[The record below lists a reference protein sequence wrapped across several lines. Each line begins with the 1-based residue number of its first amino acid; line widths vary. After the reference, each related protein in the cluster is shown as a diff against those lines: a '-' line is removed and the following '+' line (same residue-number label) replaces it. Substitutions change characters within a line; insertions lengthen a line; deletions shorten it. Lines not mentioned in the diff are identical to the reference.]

1 MLPHLARLSEEVI
14 IMRKLALLALLM
26 SSLYP
31 SNAQITGRII
41 DSNSRQ
47 PIQYATISVYAAGAT
62 RPAGG
67 MMTGSKGKFSVPA
80 IPTGDFYVTVEC
92 IGYTKRKLG
101 PFPADGKRTTLG
113 DILLSKAA
121 ASLQSVTVTATRGL
135 VENKLDKIVYNAE
148 KDVTSLGG
156 VATDILKKV
165 PMVSVDVDG
174 NVDIMGNTNILFLIN
189 GRPSSIFGNNLSD
202 ALQSIPA
209 SQIKSIEVITSPGA
223 RYDAEGTGGIINII
237 LKDNRMNGI
246 NGNLSLTGGS
256 RLQNGSFNFNV
267 RHGKFGLNSFFSG
280 NAQLPSTTL
289 NSSNRN
295 SFDTTGALSGN
306 LVQNGSSRFYRNG
319 YETGLNLEWDANKYD
334 VLTGGLQYA
343 SFGNNN
349 RGSYQQTETDYAPP
363 AAGPADV
370 INSLVN
376 NNSQFRARSLDWNLR
391 YKRTF
396 SVEDRELDFSLD
408 GTYGRNT
415 ASYGQLQALPDS
427 DSAYA
432 GSIGNSS
439 GYDRETNIRL
449 DYTEPFGEKVRL
461 ETGGRVQIRQIT
473 SNSPVYSYDDST
485 KLYPYNPSQ
494 SDSLIYDRNVFAGY
508 ASLSFP
514 AFHYLD
520 VKAGLRFERT
530 TTTASF
536 SEVPETDIPGY
547 NSWVP
552 SVILSHSFPHDQTL
566 KLSFA
571 RRLQRPDYRDLN
583 PYTNASDPKN
593 LTRGNPLLQPEDA
606 YNFELGYSK
615 SYEEGSALNIVA
627 FYHRSDHDIQP
638 FIQYYPSFTLGDS
651 VYTDVSVNTQMNI
664 GSENNYGFNIYGS
677 VPLGKKLNLRSNI
690 TVFDRYIVTGSLG
703 GPPINSFNY
712 RINLNAAWQL
722 SPTFIAEFF
731 GNFRSARN
739 EIQGRYPSFTT
750 YSVAMR
756 KQFWNKKGSIAFTV
770 TNPIGQYVNQETAV
784 AGSNFTLNSLRR
796 IPYRSFGINF
806 TWKFGKLEFKK
817 EKEEEKDVP
826 NTPEPAQ

>member
-1 MLPHLARLSEEVI
+1 
-14 IMRKLALLALLM
+14 MRKLALLGLLL

-31 SNAQITGRII
+31 SNAQITGRIV

-47 PIQYATISVYAAGAT
+47 PIQYATISVYAASAA
-62 RPAGG
+62 RPVGG
-67 MMTGSKGKFSVPA
+67 MMTGSKGEFSVSVPR
-80 IPTGDFYVTVEC
+80 TGEFSVTVEC
-92 IGYTKRKLG
+92 IGYAKTKLG

-121 ASLQSVTVTATRGL
+121 ANLQSVTVTATRGL

-189 GRPSSIFGNNLSD
+189 GRPSSIFGNSLTD

-237 LKDNRMNGI
+237 LKDNRINGV

-256 RLQNGSFNFNV
+256 RLENGSFNFNV

-295 SFDTTGALSGN
+295 SYDSTGNLSGN
-306 LVQNGSSRFYRNG
+306 LVQAGSSRFYRNG
-319 YETGLNLEWDANKYD
+319 YETGLNLEWDANKKD
-334 VLTGGLQYA
+334 VFSGGWQYA

-349 RGSYQQTETDYAPP
+349 RGSYLQTETDYAPP
-363 AAGPADV
+363 ATAPADV
-370 INSLVN
+370 INSLVG

-391 YKRTF
+391 YKRNF
-396 SVEDRELDFSLD
+396 SVEDRELDISLD

-415 ASYGQLQALPDS
+415 ASYGQLQSLPDG
-427 DSAYA
+427 DSVYA

-439 GYDRETNIRL
+439 GYDNETNIRL

-461 ETGGRVQIRQIT
+461 ETGGRIQLRRIT

-485 KLYPYNPSQ
+485 RLYPYNPSQ
-494 SDSLIYDRNVFAGY
+494 SDSLVYDRRVYAGY
-508 ASLSFP
+508 ASLAFP
-514 AFHYLD
+514 AFHFLD

-530 TTTASF
+530 TTDASF
-536 SEVPETDIPGY
+536 SEVPNTFIPGY

-552 SVILSHSFPHDQTL
+552 SIILSHAFPHDQTL

-593 LTRGNPLLQPEDA
+593 LTRGKPLLQPEDA

-627 FYHRSDHDIQP
+627 FYHRSDQDIQP
-638 FIQYYPSFTLGDS
+638 FIQYYSSFTLGDS
-651 VYTDVSVNTQMNI
+651 VYTDVSVSTSMNI
-664 GSENNYGFNIYGS
+664 GSENNYGFNVYGS
-677 VPLGKKLNLRSNI
+677 VPLGKKLSLRSNM
-690 TVFDRYIVTGSLG
+690 TMFDRYIVTGSLG
-703 GPPINSFNY
+703 GPSINSFNY
-712 RINLNAAWQL
+712 RINLNAAYQL
-722 SPTFIAEFF
+722 SPTLIAEFF

-756 KQFWNKKGSIAFTV
+756 KQFWKKKGSIAFTV
-770 TNPIGQYVNQETAV
+770 TNPVGKYVNQETAV
-784 AGSNFTLNSLRR
+784 TGSNFTLNSLRQ
-796 IPYRSFGINF
+796 IPYRSIGINF

-817 EKEEEKDVP
+817 DKEEEKDIP
-826 NTPEPAQ
+826 NTPDPAQ

>member
-1 MLPHLARLSEEVI
+1 
-14 IMRKLALLALLM
+14 MRKLALLLSLL
-26 SSLYP
+26 SSFYF
-31 SNAQITGRII
+31 SNAQITGRIV
-41 DSNSRQ
+41 DSGSRQ
-47 PIQYATISVYAAGAT
+47 PIQYATISVLAPGAA
-62 RPAGG
+62 RPIGG
-67 MMTGSKGKFSVPA
+67 MMTGSKGEFSVSAP
-80 IPTGDFYVTVEC
+80 ISGEFSIVIEC
-92 IGYTKRKLG
+92 VGYTKKKLG
-101 PFPADGKRTTLG
+101 PFPADSKRTALG
-113 DILLSKAA
+113 DILFSKSV

-148 KDVTSLGG
+148 KDVTALGG
-156 VATDILKKV
+156 VATDLLKKV
-165 PMVSVDVDG
+165 PMVSVDIDG

-189 GRPSSIFGNNLSD
+189 GRPSSIFGNNLAD

-223 RYDAEGTGGIINII
+223 KYDAEGTGGIINII
-237 LKDNRMNGI
+237 LKDNRINGI

-256 RLQNGSFNFNV
+256 RLENGSFNFNV

-289 NSSNRN
+289 NSSTRN
-295 SFDTTGALSGN
+295 SYDSAKNPMSDL
-306 LVQNGSSRFYRNG
+306 LQNGSSRFYRNG
-319 YETGLNLEWDANKYD
+319 YETGLNLEFDANKYD
-334 VLTGGLQYA
+334 VFTGGLQYS

-349 RGSYQQTETDYAPP
+349 RGSYRQTETDYTPPSTAPV
-363 AAGPADV
+363 DL

-376 NNSQFRARSLDWNLR
+376 NSSQFRARSLDWNLR
-391 YKRTF
+391 YKRSF
-396 SVEDRELDFSLD
+396 SVEDRELDISVD
-408 GTYGRNT
+408 GTNGRNT
-415 ASYGQLQALPDS
+415 ASYSQLQSLPNG
-427 DSAYA
+427 DSAYS

-439 GYDRETNIRL
+439 GHDHETNIRV
-449 DYTEPFGEKVRL
+449 DYTEPFGEKIRL
-461 ETGGRVQIRQIT
+461 ETGGRIQLRQIT
-473 SNSPVYSYDDST
+473 SNSPVYSYNDST
-485 KLYPYNPSQ
+485 GLYPYNPSQ
-494 SDSLIYDRNVFAGY
+494 SDSLVYDRHVYAGY
-508 ASLSFP
+508 VSLSFP
-514 AFHYLD
+514 AFHFLD

-530 TTTASF
+530 TTDASF
-536 SEVPETDIPGY
+536 SEVPDTYIPGY

-552 SVILSHSFPHDQTL
+552 SIILSHAFPHEQTL
-566 KLSFA
+566 KASFS
-571 RRLQRPDYRDLN
+571 RRLERPDYRDLN

-638 FIQYYPSFTLGDS
+638 FIQYYSSYTLGDS

-677 VPLGKKLNLRSNI
+677 VPIGKKLNLRSNI

-712 RINLNAAWQL
+712 RINLNAGYQL

-756 KQFWNKKGSIAFTV
+756 KQFWKKKGSIAFTV
-770 TNPIGQYVNQETAV
+770 TNPIGKYVNQETAV
-784 AGSNFTLNSLRR
+784 TGSNFTLNSLRQ

-817 EKEEEKDVP
+817 DKEEEKEIP

>member
-1 MLPHLARLSEEVI
+1 
-14 IMRKLALLALLM
+14 MRKSALLLLLL
-26 SSLYP
+26 SSLYRL
-31 SNAQITGRII
+31 NAQKKTPEPAGAAIKITGRIV

-47 PIQYATISVYAAGAT
+47 PIQYATISIYGANVS
-62 RPAGG
+62 RPVGG
-67 MMTGSKGKFSVPA
+67 MMTGARGEFSVKAPR
-80 IPTGDFYVTVEC
+80 TGEFSIVVEC
-92 IGYTKRKLG
+92 VGYARLKLG
-101 PFPADGKRTTLG
+101 PFPADSKRTSLG
-113 DILLSKAA
+113 DILLAKEA

-135 VENKLDKIVYNAE
+135 IENKLDKIVYNAE

-189 GRPSSIFGNNLSD
+189 GRPSSIFGNSLSD

-223 RYDAEGTGGIINII
+223 KYDAEGTGGIINII
-237 LKDNRMNGI
+237 LKDNRINGV

-256 RLQNGSFNFNV
+256 RLENGSFNFNV

-295 SFDTTGALSGN
+295 SFDSTGSLSSN
-306 LVQNGSSRFYRNG
+306 LLQNGSSRFYRNG

-334 VLTGGLQYA
+334 VFSGGLQYS

-349 RGSYQQTETDYAPP
+349 HGSYQQIETDYAPP
-363 AAGPADV
+363 ATAPADV
-370 INSLVN
+370 ISSLVG
-376 NNSQFRARSLDWNLR
+376 NNSRFRARSLDWNAR

-396 SVEDRELDFSLD
+396 SLEDRELDLSVD

-415 ASYGQLQALPDS
+415 ASYGQLQSLPDG

-439 GYDRETNIRL
+439 GYDNETNIRL
-449 DYTEPFGEKVRL
+449 DYTEPFGDKVRL
-461 ETGGRVQIRQIT
+461 ETGGRVQLRRIT

-485 KLYPYNPSQ
+485 DLYPYNPSQ
-494 SDSLIYDRNVFAGY
+494 SDSLVYERHVYAGY

-514 AFHYLD
+514 AFHFLD

-530 TTTASF
+530 TTAASF
-536 SEVPETDIPGY
+536 SEVPDTYIPAY

-571 RRLQRPDYRDLN
+571 RRLQRPGYRDLN

-606 YNFELGYSK
+606 YHFELGYAK
-615 SYEEGSALNIVA
+615 SFDEGSALNIVA

-638 FIQYYPSFTLGDS
+638 FIQYYSSFTLGDS
-651 VYTDVSVNTQMNI
+651 VYTDVSVSTPMNI

-703 GPPINSFNY
+703 GPPVNSFNY
-712 RINLNAAWQL
+712 RVNLNAAYQL

-756 KQFWNKKGSIAFTV
+756 KQFWKKKGSIALTI
-770 TNPIGQYVNQETAV
+770 TNPIGKYVNQELAV
-784 AGSNFTLNSLRR
+784 TGTNFTLNSLRQ
-796 IPYRSFGINF
+796 IPYRSVGINF

-817 EKEEEKDVP
+817 EKEEQQPEIP
-826 NTPEPAQ
+826 TTPDPAQ